1 MKPPITPTNANSRQY
16 TDMGQPSR
24 RISAGEQ
31 TEKRATQDIDDN
43 GRQRE
48 TKNWPVLMHEPID
61 AVTRHS
67 AEGPSKSNRY
77 PDEHA
82 DLRSD
87 RTI

>member
-1 MKPPITPTNANSRQY
+1 MGSCPDATAPVSR
-16 TDMGQPSR
+16 PKK
-24 RISAGEQ
+24 A
-31 TEKRATQDIDDN
+31 ATKDIDDD
-43 GRQRE
+43 GRQWEAQKR
-48 TKNWPVLMHEPID
+48 PVLMYESID

-67 AEGPSKSNRY
+67 AEGASKSNRY

>member
-16 TDMGQPSR
+16 TDMGSRPDATAPASRPKRQQP
-24 RISAGEQ
+24 E
-31 TEKRATQDIDDN
+31 DIDDD

-48 TKNWPVLMHEPID
+48 TKKRPVLMYESID
-61 AVTRHS
+61 AVTRHR